1 MSRHAIA
8 AALLLV
14 AACATDEPKYSAS
27 RDAAV
32 QTDADA
38 VYAECLRDSQM
49 IAMAWEAIEE
59 MCRERSGAKDPLA
72 ANGKQP

>member
-1 MSRHAIA
+1 MDRYAISG
-8 AALLLV
+8 ALLLV
-14 AACATDEPKYSAS
+14 TACATGEPEYSAT
-27 RDAAV
+27 RDAV

-49 IAMAWEAIEE
+49 IAMAWEAIEQ

-72 ANGKQP
+72 PDGK